1 MSNIFD
7 LDDDN
12 TAVTYDN
19 ISALR
24 PQFDWL
30 DTLNTEQKI
39 AVQTTEGA
47 VLVLSG
53 AGTGKTRVLTTR
65 LAYILSKGLA
75 HPWNCFVVTFTNK
88 AAKEMKTRVQEM
100 IGSMA
105 DSVWLGTFHSM
116 CVKILRKHAE
126 LVGLKSNFTILDE
139 DDQKRLIKQILEAD
153 GIDDK
158 KYPPAA
164 FVQKFSLW
172 KDKGLTPEKIAH
184 DFKGNITTDVYKKY
198 QARLLEL
205 NAVDFG
211 DILLLV
217 LQILQNPS
225 NKEILEQY
233 QEKFKYI
240 MVDEYQDTNV
250 TQYLLLRLLSQ
261 KHKNICCVGDDD
273 QSIYSWR
280 GAEIENILR
289 FEKDFEN
296 AVVIRLEQNY
306 RSTENI
312 LHAASNLIAHN
323 GERLGKTLK
332 VANHSPAALCDNEKI
347 KVISVYTGQEE
358 AEYIAHQIEYLH
370 RESLKYSDIAVL
382 VRTASQM
389 RELEEKF
396 MKEAIAYQVV
406 GGPKF
411 YERMEIRDM
420 IAYFRVIAQS
430 ADDLALGRIIN
441 KPARKIGDKSVQ
453 KFRDYAYEHHIPMLE
468 AIKQMCEQQLISGQ
482 LLNAASELV
491 KHFESWQSAV
501 KEISLEELAERVAD
515 ESGYLA
521 MLKAEKTPESEGRIE
536 NLRELINM
544 MSDEAN
550 YPTLDAFLEHISLV
564 TETDEIISAD
574 KVMLM
579 TLHAAKGLEFEAVF
593 LPGWEEGLF
602 PHERALNEGGSSAL
616 EEERR
621 LAYVALTRAKR
632 KVFIL
637 TSFSRKIFGQ
647 YQNNQPSRFLN
658 EIPSDCLQIINNSWQ
673 GGYQSNYKQ
682 HSTYRAKPQASYRED
697 YTYEPDEAYSNKQKA
712 NYKGMR
718 VYHPSFGYGTLMSME
733 DDDKCVVYFDKA
745 GRKKIYASYLRRA

>member
-7 LDDDN
+7 LNDDDIGG
-12 TAVTYDN
+12 TYDN

-24 PQFDWL
+24 PGFDWL
-30 DTLNTEQKI
+30 DALNAEQKI
-39 AVQTTEGA
+39 AVQTTQGA

-139 DDQKRLIKQILEAD
+139 EDQKRLIKQILEAN

-172 KDKGLTPEKIAH
+172 KDKGLTPDKIAR
-184 DFKGNITTDVYKKY
+184 DFKGNISTDIYKKY

-211 DILLLV
+211 DILLMV
-217 LQILQNPS
+217 LQILQNPA
-225 NKEILEQY
+225 NKDVLDQY

-296 AVVIRLEQNY
+296 AVIIRLEQNY

-312 LHAASNLIAHN
+312 LRAASNLIAHN

-332 VANHSPAALCDNEKI
+332 VAGNSPVALCESEKI
-347 KVISVYTGQEE
+347 KVISVYGEKEE
-358 AEYIAHQIEYLH
+358 AEYIAREIEDLH
-370 RESLKYSDIAVL
+370 RNALKYNDIAVL

-396 MKEAIAYQVV
+396 MNEAIPYQVV

-430 ADDLALGRIIN
+430 SDDLALGRIIN

-453 KFRDYAYEHHIPMLE
+453 KFRDYAYQHRIPMLK
-468 AIKQMCEQQLISGQ
+468 AIKEMCEQQLISGQ

-491 KHFESWQSAV
+491 KHFESWQNAA
-501 KEISLEELAERVAD
+501 KEISLEELAERVVD

-521 MLKAEKTPESEGRIE
+521 MLKAEKTPEAEGRIE

-544 MSDEAN
+544 MSDDAN

-579 TLHAAKGLEFEAVF
+579 TLHAAKGLEFDTVF

-632 KVFIL
+632 KIFIL
-637 TSFSRKIFGQ
+637 TSFSRKVFGQ

-658 EIPSDCLQIINNSWQ
+658 EIPPSCLQIINNSWQ
-673 GGYQSNYKQ
+673 GGYQSGYT
-682 HSTYRAKPQASYRED
+682 SRTTYTPKPQSSFKED
-697 YTYEPDEAYSNKQKA
+697 YTYEPDEAYAGKQKG

-718 VYHPSFGYGTLMSME
+718 VYHPSFGYGTLMSVE
-733 DDDKCVVYFDKA
+733 DDEKCVVYFDKA